1 MRKHK
6 DIFFLEEEIT
16 KIALVKSS
24 LTSVGPIYTV
34 VEEFYL
40 KGNDVRV

>member
-1 MRKHK
+1 LLRKYRTVEFGE
-6 DIFFLEEEIT
+6 DEVN
-16 KIALVKSS
+16 KIALISSS

-40 KGNDVRV
+40 GA